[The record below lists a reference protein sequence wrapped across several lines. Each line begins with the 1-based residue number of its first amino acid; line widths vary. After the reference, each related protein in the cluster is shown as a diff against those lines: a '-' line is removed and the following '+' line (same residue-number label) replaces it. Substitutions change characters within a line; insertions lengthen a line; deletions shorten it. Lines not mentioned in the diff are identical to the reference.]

1 MLSPLPNEVYCMQ
14 EPGRL
19 REKGAGVQY
28 CLASLQHPDI
38 RTPSVLIPTTHIGLF
53 LTFGSVYVSSA
64 TPQAQRPHTL
74 HEGSDVIAK
83 IQYKG

>member
-1 MLSPLPNEVYCMQ
+1 MQ

-38 RTPSVLIPTTHIGLF
+38 RKPSVLTPTTHIGQF
-53 LTFGSVYVSSA
+53 LTFGSVHVSPA
-64 TPQAQRPHTL
+64 TTDSEASHIT
-74 HEGSDVIAK
+74 
-83 IQYKG
+83 